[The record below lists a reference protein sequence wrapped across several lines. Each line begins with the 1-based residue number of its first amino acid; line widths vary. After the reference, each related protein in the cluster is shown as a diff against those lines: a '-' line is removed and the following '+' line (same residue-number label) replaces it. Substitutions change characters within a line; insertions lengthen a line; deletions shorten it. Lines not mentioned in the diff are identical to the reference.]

1 MCSIEKILVSIVLFT
16 ILRLETYLCAKNNSK
31 IIMEDAKENY
41 KFLITGGYRPKI
53 DNLAKY
59 VVSIRGK
66 KYQWFF
72 GDDHN
77 CVGSIISPKFILT
90 AAHCVCMIGT
100 RIELRPSDLLVIAGT
115 PRRLVVTE
123 KTQALKVDKVIRH
136 TYYCPITIRNDI
148 ALLLLLKNI
157 YEDGVSAQRIS
168 LQTNSLPPYTLC
180 TVLGWGRI
188 FNLGP
193 MPDLILHADIYI
205 FPTELC
211 EVSYRHFG
219 FGMMCARDV
228 TDSGKDSCTGDSGGP
243 LICNGSVTGI
253 VSFGF
258 GCAVPYRAG
267 YYTNVTSYL
276 DWIRENGFSKL
287 SSVNFLSLIVLQIFI
302 IEGM

>member
-1 MCSIEKILVSIVLFT
+1 MCSIEKILVSMVLFT
-16 ILRLETYLCAKNNSK
+16 ILRLETYLCANLNSK
-31 IIMEDAKENY
+31 IIMEDAKEKY
-41 KFLITGGYRPKI
+41 RFLITGGYRPKI

-66 KYQWFF
+66 KYERFF

-77 CVGSIISPKFILT
+77 CGGSIISPKVILT

-123 KTQALKVDKVIRH
+123 KTQALKVDRVISH
-136 TYYCPITIRNDI
+136 AYYDPETMHNDI

-168 LQTNSLPPYTLC
+168 LQTSSLPPHTKC

-188 FNLGP
+188 FSLGP
-193 MPDLILHADIYI
+193 MPDLILHTDIYI
-205 FPTELC
+205 MPTEFC
-211 EVSYRHFG
+211 EERDDDFF
-219 FGMMCARDV
+219 FGMICA
-228 TDSGKDSCTGDSGGP
+228 TDEDDFEKDSCAGDSGGP

-253 VSFGF
+253 VSYGY
-258 GCAVPYRAG
+258 GCALHDEAS
-267 YYTNVTSYL
+267 YYTNVSSYR
-276 DWIRENGFSKL
+276 DWIRKNGLDKL
-287 SSVNFLSLIVLQIFI
+287 RPVNFILVIVLQIFI
-302 IEGM
+302 TKD